1 MKNPLTLKLNELKKF
16 YLLNKETNKENF
28 NSNLKTVLYENNN
41 KTKGSIVLHRL
52 NKLLNLTSTR
62 RLAEARGNLKT
73 NTPSVDSNQSGQIK
87 LLNKGENSTLEL
99 LKINEI
105 KKESL
110 LNKTGYIQL
119 FSYNENIKN
128 KKNTLIYQYLKNTL
142 QRISPIANTQKRNGI
157 LFNYSKTI
165 AYNFFSPISMRWTSY
180 GGVDINKDLFK
191 INKLLFYF
199 FKSLNCLISKPVYLH
214 TPDKVIVQLF
224 YYLNIPKKKVF
235 RLFSIL
241 YFNSFRKKY
250 LLKKSQIASLRKN
263 SLKTRNKGVAI
274 SKIPFI
280 KRKVRKAISRLRG
293 KSDLER
299 SLLFNLRKFNLAKVF
314 TTKFKLIIEIIT
326 RKFNKPVVFQ
336 LIRLHHPYHDTNIL
350 ANLLSLNIRNK
361 RKKSRIAINK
371 IYSNKAIKTLNDPNL
386 KSVNLIPAFLSG
398 LNLKIGGRLMRE
410 PIIPRLTT
418 KNFERGAISPG
429 KVNYLDIAT
438 ITKKNRKGAYS
449 ITIKSAQNFYK

>member
-1 MKNPLTLKLNELKKF
+1 MIIKMKNPLTLKLNELKKF
-16 YLLNKETNKENF
+16 YLLNKETNKEKF
-28 NSNLKTVLYENNN
+28 KSNLKTVLFNEENN
-41 KTKGSIVLHRL
+41 KQTKGSIVLHRL
-52 NKLLNLTSTR
+52 NKLLNL
-62 RLAEARGNLKT
+62 KT
-73 NTPSVDSNQSGQIK
+73 NTPSLIDMGGDSNQSGQISPK

-119 FSYNENIKN
+119 FSINENIKN

-165 AYNFFSPISMRWTSY
+165 AYNFFSPSPSHTPSPMGKSMGGTSY

-191 INKLLFYF
+191 INKLLLYF

-214 TPDKVIVQLF
+214 TPDKVIIQLF

-250 LLKKSQIASLRKN
+250 LLKKSQIASLRTN
-263 SLKTRNKGVAI
+263 YLKSRNKGVAI
-274 SKIPFI
+274 AKIPFI

-293 KSDLER
+293 KSNLER
-299 SLLFNLRKFNLAKVF
+299 SLFFNLRKLNLAKVF
-314 TTKFKLIIEIIT
+314 TNKFQLIIEIIT
-326 RKFNKPVVFQ
+326 RKFKKPVVFQ

-361 RKKSRIAINK
+361 RKKI
-371 IYSNKAIKTLNDPNL
+371 
-386 KSVNLIPAFLSG
+386 
-398 LNLKIGGRLMRE
+398 
-410 PIIPRLTT
+410 
-418 KNFERGAISPG
+418 
-429 KVNYLDIAT
+429 
-438 ITKKNRKGAYS
+438 
-449 ITIKSAQNFYK
+449 